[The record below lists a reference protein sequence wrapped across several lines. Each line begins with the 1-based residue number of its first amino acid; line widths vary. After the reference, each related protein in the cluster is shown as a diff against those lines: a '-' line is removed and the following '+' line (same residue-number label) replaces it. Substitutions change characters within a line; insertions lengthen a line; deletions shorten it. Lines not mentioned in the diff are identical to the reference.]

1 MPKDRAIMKNNR
13 RRQATEPP
21 FTAKVRDLISDG
33 RGVVS
38 REDGKTF
45 FVAGAWP
52 EESVVVSPT
61 GTEGRVGVGVAAEVI
76 EASPARRRAP
86 CDHHGFSSAECG
98 GCPWAF
104 VSYEAQ
110 CDVKRQRVKGALDK
124 LQPKSGVEVDLIKA
138 DSPWGYRNRMQ
149 FKTDGKKLGF
159 FGSGS
164 HELVDILDCPV
175 LSNKNQKTL
184 ASLRQTLPNRRW
196 SSDKRRGKHWVN
208 LHIDEAS
215 EEPSVDVRLP
225 FRQAN
230 DAQNLRMLDWL
241 EQVVGL
247 ADDSSQVLELF
258 AGNGNL
264 TQVLAAKFAAVTAV
278 EADINS
284 VQSIAEHHWPG
295 VETRICDL
303 FQKKEVDALVAAMTS
318 SDLLVMDPPREGMNL
333 TPTLVAGL
341 KRLRTV
347 IYISCNVA
355 TWARDSAAFIDAGFS
370 FTRVAAL
377 DMFPQTPH
385 VEILSL
391 LQR

>member
-1 MPKDRAIMKNNR
+1 VNATKRHVGHRSSR
-13 RRQATEPP
+13 REPA
-21 FTAKVRDLISDG
+21 FEGVVVDIASDG
-33 RGVVS
+33 RGVVK
-38 REDGKTF
+38 REDGKVF
-45 FVAGAWP
+45 FVKGVWLGERALIK
-52 EESVVVSPT
+52 PT
-61 GTEGRVGVGVAAEVI
+61 AAKGSIGFGVAVKVI
-76 EASPARRRAP
+76 EASPARQQAP

-124 LQPKSGVEVDLIKA
+124 LQPKSGVEVDLIQA